1 MSGLDV
7 HLFQVING
15 DLSNAVFDL
24 LMPFITRPGPFI
36 IPLTLIGVGL
46 VVWGGRKGRI
56 LVVMALLLLGVTNE
70 VSEQLKLLFQRP
82 RPCLALE
89 TVRLLV
95 GCSKGNFSFPS
106 SHASNITAQALLFA
120 SSYRPIAVPLFL
132 VAAAVGYSRV
142 YVGVHYPVDVVGG
155 VLVGLACGAV
165 FIFLTREV
173 ERRLPKRQ
181 PTTDEQRPTADDRQ
195 PTTDN

>member
-1 MSGLDV
+1 MSGLDL
-7 HLFQVING
+7 HLFRVING
-15 DLSNAVFDL
+15 DLSNAVFDS
-24 LMPFITRPGPFI
+24 LMPFITDPGPFV

-46 VVWGGRKGRI
+46 LVWGGWKGRL
-56 LVVMALLLLGVTNE
+56 LVVMALLLLIVSNA
-70 VSEQLKLLFQRP
+70 VSEQLKQLFQRP

-95 GCSKGNFSFPS
+95 GCSKTNFSFPS

-120 SSYRPIAVPLFL
+120 YSYRPIAVPLFL

-142 YVGVHYPVDVVGG
+142 YVGVHYPIDVVGG
-155 VLVGLACGAV
+155 ILVGLACGAV

-181 PTTDEQRPTADDRQ
+181 PTSDNRQALTDDR
-195 PTTDN
+195 

>member
-1 MSGLDV
+1 MSGLDL
-7 HLFQVING
+7 HLFRVING
-15 DLSNAVFDL
+15 DLSNAVFDS
-24 LMPFITRPGPFI
+24 LMPFITDPGPFV

-46 VVWGGRKGRI
+46 VVWGGWKGRL
-56 LVVMALLLLGVTNE
+56 LVVMALLLLIVSNA
-70 VSEQLKLLFQRP
+70 VSEQLKQLFQRP

-95 GCSKGNFSFPS
+95 GCSKTNFSFPS

-120 SSYRPIAVPLFL
+120 YSYRPIAVPLFL

-142 YVGVHYPVDVVGG
+142 YVGVHYPIDVVGG
-155 VLVGLACGAV
+155 ILVGLACGAV

-181 PTTDEQRPTADDRQ
+181 PTSDNRQALTDDR
-195 PTTDN
+195 

>member
-1 MSGLDV
+1 MSGLDL

-15 DLSNAVFDL
+15 DLSNAVFDS
-24 LMPFITRPGPFI
+24 LMPFITDPGPFV

-46 VVWGGRKGRI
+46 VVWGGWKGRL
-56 LVVMALLLLGVTNE
+56 LVVMALLLLVVSNA
-70 VSEQLKLLFQRP
+70 VSEQLKQLFQRP

-95 GCSKGNFSFPS
+95 GCSKTNFSFPS

-120 SSYRPIAVPLFL
+120 YSYRPIAVPLFL
-132 VAAAVGYSRV
+132 VAAGVGYSRV
-142 YVGVHYPVDVVGG
+142 YVGVHYPLDVVGG
-155 VLVGLACGAV
+155 ILVGLACGAV

-181 PTTDEQRPTADDRQ
+181 PTSDDRK
-195 PTTDN
+195 PMTEEAS

>member
-1 MSGLDV
+1 MSGLDL
-7 HLFQVING
+7 HLFRVING
-15 DLSNAVFDL
+15 DLSNAVFDS

-46 VVWGGRKGRI
+46 VVWGGWKGRL
-56 LVVMALLLLGVTNE
+56 LVVMALLLLVVSNA
-70 VSEQLKLLFQRP
+70 VSEQLKQLFQRP

-95 GCSKGNFSFPS
+95 GCSKQNFSFPS

-120 SSYRPIAVPLFL
+120 YSYRPIAVPLFL

-142 YVGVHYPVDVVGG
+142 YVGVHYPIDVVGG
-155 VLVGLACGAV
+155 ILVGLACGAV

-181 PTTDEQRPTADDRQ
+181 PTSDNRQALTDDR
-195 PTTDN
+195 

>member
-1 MSGLDV
+1 MSGLDL
-7 HLFQVING
+7 HLFRVING
-15 DLSNAVFDL
+15 DLSNGVFDS
-24 LMPFITRPGPFI
+24 LMPFITDPGPFV

-46 VVWGGRKGRI
+46 VVWGGWRGRI
-56 LVVMALLLLGVTNE
+56 LVVMALLLLVVSNA
-70 VSEQLKLLFQRP
+70 VSEQLKHLFQRP

-95 GCSKGNFSFPS
+95 GCSKTNFSFPS

-120 SSYRPIAVPLFL
+120 FFYRPIAVPLFL

-155 VLVGLACGAV
+155 ILVGLACGAL
-165 FIFLTREV
+165 FIFLTREI

-181 PTTDEQRPTADDRQ
+181 PTSDDRK
-195 PTTDN
+195 PMTEEAS

>member
-1 MSGLDV
+1 MSGLDL

-15 DLSNAVFDL
+15 DLSNAVFDS
-24 LMPFITRPGPFI
+24 LMPFITDPGPFV

-46 VVWGGRKGRI
+46 VVWGGWKGRL
-56 LVVMALLLLGVTNE
+56 LVVMALLLLVVSNA
-70 VSEQLKLLFQRP
+70 VSEQLKQLFQRP

-95 GCSKGNFSFPS
+95 GCSKTNFSFPS

-120 SSYRPIAVPLFL
+120 FFYRPIAVPLFL

-142 YVGVHYPVDVVGG
+142 YVGVHYPLDVVGG
-155 VLVGLACGAV
+155 ILVGLACGAV

-181 PTTDEQRPTADDRQ
+181 PTSDDRK
-195 PTTDN
+195 PRTEEAS

>member
-1 MSGLDV
+1 MSGLDL

-15 DLSNAVFDL
+15 DLSNAVFDS
-24 LMPFITRPGPFI
+24 LMPFITDPGPFV

-46 VVWGGRKGRI
+46 LVWGGWKGRL
-56 LVVMALLLLGVTNE
+56 LVVMALLLLVVSNA
-70 VSEQLKLLFQRP
+70 VSEQLKQLFQRP

-95 GCSKGNFSFPS
+95 GCSKTNFSFPS

-120 SSYRPIAVPLFL
+120 YSYRSIAVPLFV
-132 VAAAVGYSRV
+132 VAAGVGYSRV
-142 YVGVHYPVDVVGG
+142 YVGVHYPLDVVGG
-155 VLVGLACGAV
+155 ILVGLACGAV

-181 PTTDEQRPTADDRQ
+181 PTSDDRK
-195 PTTDN
+195 PMTEEAS

>member
-1 MSGLDV
+1 MSGLDL
-7 HLFQVING
+7 HLFRVING
-15 DLSNAVFDL
+15 DLSNAVFDS
-24 LMPFITRPGPFI
+24 LMPFITDPGPFV

-46 VVWGGRKGRI
+46 VVWGGWKGRL
-56 LVVMALLLLGVTNE
+56 LVVMALLLLVVSNA
-70 VSEQLKLLFQRP
+70 VSEQLKQLFQRP

-95 GCSKGNFSFPS
+95 GCSKTNFSFPS

-120 SSYRPIAVPLFL
+120 YSYRPIAVPLFL

-142 YVGVHYPVDVVGG
+142 YVGVHYPLDVVGG
-155 VLVGLACGAV
+155 ILVGLACGAV

-173 ERRLPKRQ
+173 ERRLPF
-181 PTTDEQRPTADDRQ
+181 PRPKPEVQDSKPQ
-195 PTTDN
+195 V

>member
-1 MSGLDV
+1 MSGLDL
-7 HLFQVING
+7 HLFRVING
-15 DLSNAVFDL
+15 DLSNAVFDS
-24 LMPFITRPGPFI
+24 LMPFITDPGPFI

-46 VVWGGRKGRI
+46 VVWGGWKGRL
-56 LVVMALLLLGVTNE
+56 LVVMALLLLVVSNA
-70 VSEQLKLLFQRP
+70 VSEQLKQLFQRP

-95 GCSKGNFSFPS
+95 GCSKTNFSFPS

-120 SSYRPIAVPLFL
+120 FFYRPIAVPLFL
-132 VAAAVGYSRV
+132 VVAGVGYSRV
-142 YVGVHYPVDVVGG
+142 YVGVHYPLDVVGG
-155 VLVGLACGAV
+155 ILVGLACGAV

-181 PTTDEQRPTADDRQ
+181 PTSDNRQPLTDDR
-195 PTTDN
+195 

>member
-1 MSGLDV
+1 MSGLDL

-15 DLSNAVFDL
+15 DLSNAVFDS
-24 LMPFITRPGPFI
+24 LMPFITDPGHFI

-46 VVWGGRKGRI
+46 VVWGGWKGRL
-56 LVVMALLLLGVTNE
+56 LVVMALLLLVVSNA
-70 VSEQLKLLFQRP
+70 VSEQLKQLFQRP

-95 GCSKGNFSFPS
+95 GCSKTNFSFPS

-120 SSYRPIAVPLFL
+120 FFYRPIAVPLFL
-132 VAAAVGYSRV
+132 VAAGVGYSRV
-142 YVGVHYPVDVVGG
+142 YVGVHYPLDVVGG
-155 VLVGLACGAV
+155 ILVGLACGAV

-181 PTTDEQRPTADDRQ
+181 PTSDNRQPLTDDR
-195 PTTDN
+195 

>member
-1 MSGLDV
+1 MSGLDL

-15 DLSNAVFDL
+15 DLSNAVFDS
-24 LMPFITRPGPFI
+24 LMPFITDPGPFV

-46 VVWGGRKGRI
+46 LVWGGWKGRL
-56 LVVMALLLLGVTNE
+56 LVVMALLLLVVSNA
-70 VSEQLKLLFQRP
+70 VSEQLKQLFQRP

-95 GCSKGNFSFPS
+95 GCSKTNFSFPS

-120 SSYRPIAVPLFL
+120 YSYRPIAVPLFL
-132 VAAAVGYSRV
+132 VAAGVGYSRV
-142 YVGVHYPVDVVGG
+142 YVGVHYPLDVVGG
-155 VLVGLACGAV
+155 ILVGLACGAL

-181 PTTDEQRPTADDRQ
+181 PTSDDRK
-195 PTTDN
+195 PMTEEAS

>member
-1 MSGLDV
+1 MSGLDL
-7 HLFQVING
+7 HLFRVING
-15 DLSNAVFDL
+15 DLSNAVFDS
-24 LMPFITRPGPFI
+24 LMPFITDPGPFV

-46 VVWGGRKGRI
+46 VVWGGWKGRL
-56 LVVMALLLLGVTNE
+56 LVVMALLLLVVSNA
-70 VSEQLKLLFQRP
+70 VSEQLKQLFQRP

-95 GCSKGNFSFPS
+95 GCSKTNFSFPS

-120 SSYRPIAVPLFL
+120 YSYRPIAVPLFL

-142 YVGVHYPVDVVGG
+142 YVGVHYPLDVVGG
-155 VLVGLACGAV
+155 ILVGLACGAV

-181 PTTDEQRPTADDRQ
+181 PTSDNRQPLTDDR
-195 PTTDN
+195 

>member
-1 MSGLDV
+1 MSGLDL

-15 DLSNAVFDL
+15 DLSNAVFDS
-24 LMPFITRPGPFI
+24 LMPFITDPGPFV

-46 VVWGGRKGRI
+46 VVWGGWKGRL
-56 LVVMALLLLGVTNE
+56 LVVMALLLLVVSNA
-70 VSEQLKLLFQRP
+70 VSEQLKQLFQRP

-95 GCSKGNFSFPS
+95 GCSKTNFSFPS

-120 SSYRPIAVPLFL
+120 FFYRPIAVPLFL

-142 YVGVHYPVDVVGG
+142 YVGVHYPLDVVGG
-155 VLVGLACGAV
+155 ILVGLACGAV

-181 PTTDEQRPTADDRQ
+181 PTSDDRK
-195 PTTDN
+195 PMTEEAS

>member
-1 MSGLDV
+1 MSGLDL
-7 HLFQVING
+7 HLFRVING

-24 LMPFITRPGPFI
+24 LMPFITDPGPFV
-36 IPLTLIGVGL
+36 IPLSLIGVGL
-46 VVWGGRKGRI
+46 VVWGGWKGRL
-56 LVVMALLLLGVTNE
+56 LVVMALLLLVVSNA
-70 VSEQLKLLFQRP
+70 VSEQLKQLFQRP

-95 GCSKGNFSFPS
+95 GCSKTNFSFPS

-120 SSYRPIAVPLFL
+120 FFYRPIAVPLFL
-132 VAAAVGYSRV
+132 VAAGVGYSRV
-142 YVGVHYPVDVVGG
+142 YVGVHYPLDVVGG
-155 VLVGLACGAV
+155 ILVGLACAAF

-181 PTTDEQRPTADDRQ
+181 LTSDDRK
-195 PTTDN
+195 PMTEEAS

>member
-1 MSGLDV
+1 MSGLDL

-15 DLSNAVFDL
+15 DLSNAVFDS
-24 LMPFITRPGPFI
+24 LMPFITDPGPFV

-46 VVWGGRKGRI
+46 LVWGGWKGRL
-56 LVVMALLLLGVTNE
+56 LVVMALLLLIVSNA
-70 VSEQLKLLFQRP
+70 VSEQLKQLFQRP

-95 GCSKGNFSFPS
+95 GCSKTNFSFPS

-120 SSYRPIAVPLFL
+120 FFYRPIAAPLFV

-142 YVGVHYPVDVVGG
+142 YVGVHYPLDVVGG
-155 VLVGLACGAV
+155 ILVGLACGAV

-181 PTTDEQRPTADDRQ
+181 PTSDNRQPLTDDR
-195 PTTDN
+195 

>member
-1 MSGLDV
+1 MSGLDLHV
-7 HLFQVING
+7 FRVING
-15 DLSNAVFDL
+15 DLSNAVFDS
-24 LMPFITRPGPFI
+24 LMPFITDPGPFV

-46 VVWGGRKGRI
+46 VVWGGWKGRL
-56 LVVMALLLLGVTNE
+56 LVVMALLLLVVSNA
-70 VSEQLKLLFQRP
+70 VSEQLKQLVQRP

-95 GCSKGNFSFPS
+95 GCSKTNFSFPS

-120 SSYRPIAVPLFL
+120 YSYRPIAVPLFL

-142 YVGVHYPVDVVGG
+142 YVGVHYPLDVVGG
-155 VLVGLACGAV
+155 ILVGLACGAV

-181 PTTDEQRPTADDRQ
+181 PTSDNRQPLTDDR
-195 PTTDN
+195 

>member
-1 MSGLDV
+1 MSGLDL

-15 DLSNAVFDL
+15 DLSNAVFDS
-24 LMPFITRPGPFI
+24 LMPFITDPGPFV

-46 VVWGGRKGRI
+46 VVWGGWKGRL
-56 LVVMALLLLGVTNE
+56 LVVMALLLLVVSNA
-70 VSEQLKLLFQRP
+70 VSEQLKQLFQRP

-95 GCSKGNFSFPS
+95 GCSKTNFSFPS

-120 SSYRPIAVPLFL
+120 YSYRPIAVPLFL

-142 YVGVHYPVDVVGG
+142 YVGVHYPLDVVGG
-155 VLVGLACGAV
+155 ILVGLACGAV

-181 PTTDEQRPTADDRQ
+181 PTSDDRK
-195 PTTDN
+195 PMTEEAS

>member
-1 MSGLDV
+1 MSGLDL

-15 DLSNAVFDL
+15 DLSNAVFDS
-24 LMPFITRPGPFI
+24 LMPFITDPGPFV

-46 VVWGGRKGRI
+46 LVWGGWKGRL
-56 LVVMALLLLGVTNE
+56 LVVMALLLLVVSNA
-70 VSEQLKLLFQRP
+70 VSEQLKQLFQRP

-95 GCSKGNFSFPS
+95 GCSKTNFSFPS

-120 SSYRPIAVPLFL
+120 FFYRPIAVPLFL
-132 VAAAVGYSRV
+132 VVAGVGYSRV
-142 YVGVHYPVDVVGG
+142 YVGVHYPLDVVGG
-155 VLVGLACGAV
+155 ILVGLACGAV

-181 PTTDEQRPTADDRQ
+181 PTSDNRQPLTDDR
-195 PTTDN
+195 

>member
-1 MSGLDV
+1 MSGLDL
-7 HLFQVING
+7 HLFRVING
-15 DLSNAVFDL
+15 DLSNAVFDS
-24 LMPFITRPGPFI
+24 LMPFITDPGPFV

-46 VVWGGRKGRI
+46 VVWGGWKGRL
-56 LVVMALLLLGVTNE
+56 LVVMALLLLVVSNA
-70 VSEQLKLLFQRP
+70 VSEQLKQLFQRP

-95 GCSKGNFSFPS
+95 GCSKTNFSFPS

-120 SSYRPIAVPLFL
+120 YSYRPIAVPLFV
-132 VAAAVGYSRV
+132 VAAGVGYSRV
-142 YVGVHYPVDVVGG
+142 YVGVHYPLDVVGG
-155 VLVGLACGAV
+155 ILVGLACGAV

-181 PTTDEQRPTADDRQ
+181 PTSDNRQPLTDDR
-195 PTTDN
+195 

>member
-1 MSGLDV
+1 MSGLDL
-7 HLFQVING
+7 HLFRVING
-15 DLSNAVFDL
+15 DLSNAVFDS
-24 LMPFITRPGPFI
+24 LMPFITDPGPFV

-46 VVWGGRKGRI
+46 LVWGGWKGRL
-56 LVVMALLLLGVTNE
+56 LVVMALLLLVVSNA
-70 VSEQLKLLFQRP
+70 VSEQLKQLFQRP

-95 GCSKGNFSFPS
+95 GCSKTNFSFPS

-120 SSYRPIAVPLFL
+120 FFYRPIAVPLFL
-132 VAAAVGYSRV
+132 VVAGVGYSRV
-142 YVGVHYPVDVVGG
+142 YVGVHYPLDVVGG
-155 VLVGLACGAV
+155 ILVGLACGAV

-181 PTTDEQRPTADDRQ
+181 PTSDDRK
-195 PTTDN
+195 PRTEEAS

>member
-1 MSGLDV
+1 MSGLDL

-15 DLSNAVFDL
+15 DLSNAVFDS
-24 LMPFITRPGPFI
+24 LMPFITDPGPFV

-46 VVWGGRKGRI
+46 VVWGGWKGRL
-56 LVVMALLLLGVTNE
+56 LVVMALLLLVVSNA
-70 VSEQLKLLFQRP
+70 VSEQLKQLFQRP

-95 GCSKGNFSFPS
+95 GCSKHNFSFPS

-120 SSYRPIAVPLFL
+120 YSYRPIAVPLFL

-142 YVGVHYPVDVVGG
+142 YVGVHYPLDVVGG
-155 VLVGLACGAV
+155 ILVGLACGAL

-181 PTTDEQRPTADDRQ
+181 PTSDDRK
-195 PTTDN
+195 PMTEEAS

>member
-1 MSGLDV
+1 MSGLDL
-7 HLFQVING
+7 HLFRVING
-15 DLSNAVFDL
+15 DLSNAVFDS
-24 LMPFITRPGPFI
+24 LMPFITDPGPFV

-46 VVWGGRKGRI
+46 VVWGGWKGRL
-56 LVVMALLLLGVTNE
+56 LVVMALLLLVVSNA
-70 VSEQLKLLFQRP
+70 VSEQLKQLFQRP

-95 GCSKGNFSFPS
+95 GCSKTNFSFPS

-120 SSYRPIAVPLFL
+120 YSYRPIAVPLFL

-142 YVGVHYPVDVVGG
+142 YVGVHYPIDVVGG
-155 VLVGLACGAV
+155 ILVGLACGAV

-181 PTTDEQRPTADDRQ
+181 PTSDNRQALTDDR
-195 PTTDN
+195 

>member
-1 MSGLDV
+1 MSGLDL

-15 DLSNAVFDL
+15 DLSNAVFDS
-24 LMPFITRPGPFI
+24 LMPFITDPGPFV

-46 VVWGGRKGRI
+46 LVWGGWKGRL
-56 LVVMALLLLGVTNE
+56 LVVMALLLLVVSNA
-70 VSEQLKLLFQRP
+70 VSEQLKQLFQRP

-95 GCSKGNFSFPS
+95 GCSKTNFSFPS

-120 SSYRPIAVPLFL
+120 FFYRPIAVPLFL

-142 YVGVHYPVDVVGG
+142 YVGVHYPLDVVGG
-155 VLVGLACGAV
+155 ILVGLACGAV
-165 FIFLTREV
+165 FIFLTREI

-181 PTTDEQRPTADDRQ
+181 PTSDNRQPLTDDR
-195 PTTDN
+195 

>member
-1 MSGLDV
+1 MSGLDL

-15 DLSNAVFDL
+15 DLSNAVFDS
-24 LMPFITRPGPFI
+24 LMPFITDPGPFV

-46 VVWGGRKGRI
+46 VVWGGWKGRL
-56 LVVMALLLLGVTNE
+56 LVVMALLLLVVSNA
-70 VSEQLKLLFQRP
+70 VSEQLKQLFQRP

-95 GCSKGNFSFPS
+95 GCSKTNFSFPS

-120 SSYRPIAVPLFL
+120 FFYRPIAVPLFL
-132 VAAAVGYSRV
+132 VAAGVGYSRV
-142 YVGVHYPVDVVGG
+142 YVGVHYPLDVVGG
-155 VLVGLACGAV
+155 ILVGLACGAV

-181 PTTDEQRPTADDRQ
+181 PTSDNRQPLTDDR
-195 PTTDN
+195 

>member
-1 MSGLDV
+1 MSGLDL

-15 DLSNAVFDL
+15 DLSNAVFDS
-24 LMPFITRPGPFI
+24 LMPFITDPGPFI

-46 VVWGGRKGRI
+46 VVWGGWKGRL
-56 LVVMALLLLGVTNE
+56 LVVMALLLLVVSNA
-70 VSEQLKLLFQRP
+70 VSEQLKQLFQRP

-95 GCSKGNFSFPS
+95 GCSKTNFSFPS

-120 SSYRPIAVPLFL
+120 FFYRPIAVPLFL

-142 YVGVHYPVDVVGG
+142 YVGVHYPLDVVGG
-155 VLVGLACGAV
+155 ILVGLACGAV

-181 PTTDEQRPTADDRQ
+181 PTSDNRQPLTDDR
-195 PTTDN
+195 